1 MSERR
6 PLLTPSRAWLSA
18 VALPLLMF
26 FALASWAFASPV
38 GSSPD
43 DDFHLNSAWCAL
55 GERDGL
61 CEDTDDPAVK
71 RVPAATDSS
80 ASCFAFQPEQSA
92 ACQSLPA
99 SGELELRSTDR
110 GNFVNQYPPVYY
122 SVHALFASGNVEAS
136 ALAMRLVNVAIFVAL
151 MTAVFAASPARLR
164 PSVVFPS
171 LVTLVPLGA
180 FLIASN
186 NPSSWAVTSAATAW
200 VAYLGYLTTD
210 GRRRTV
216 LGGLAVVGAL
226 LGAGARSDSAAYTAV
241 ALVLASIVA
250 FRPAREFVLRSLL
263 GVVILAVMAVLNLGS
278 RSAGVATSGFGGG
291 EAQEF
296 DRVGLLA
303 SNLLDLPYLWSG
315 VFGTWGL
322 GWLDTQMPAIVWT
335 AMLAAFVA
343 VAFSSQRS
351 SSWRVRLAILAL
363 TGALVAIP
371 SLVLVLSQAAVGEQ
385 VQPRYIL
392 PLIIMLAGSC
402 VLDYARR
409 ENVFGRVQLIVLGA
423 AVAGANLVALH
434 VNIRRY
440 VTGTDAAG
448 WNLAQPVEWWWTG
461 ALANPLVVWMLGS
474 LAAAG
479 VAVLAL
485 RLVRHT
491 PVVGEPTVAE
501 PATAEPVAD
510 AAPGSQ

>member
-1 MSERR
+1 
-6 PLLTPSRAWLSA
+6 
-18 VALPLLMF
+18 MF

-71 RVPAATDSS
+71 RVPAATNGS

-92 ACQSLPA
+92 SCQSLPT
-99 SGELELRSTDR
+99 SGDLELRSTDR

-122 SVHALFASGNVEAS
+122 SVHALFASSNVEAS
-136 ALAMRLVNVAIFVAL
+136 AVVMRLLNVAIFVAL
-151 MTAVFAASPARLR
+151 MTAVYAASPARVR
-164 PSVVFPS
+164 PS
-171 LVTLVPLGA
+171 LVLPSLVALVPLGA

-210 GRRRTV
+210 GRRSVV
-216 LGGLAVVGAL
+216 LGALAIVWAL

-241 ALVLASIVA
+241 ALVLASIIA
-250 FRPAREFVLRSLL
+250 FRPTREFVLRSLL
-263 GVVILAVMAVLNLGS
+263 GVVTLAVMALLNLGS

-291 EAQEF
+291 EVQEF

-351 SSWRVRLAILAL
+351 SSWRVRVTILAL
-363 TGALVAIP
+363 AGALVAIP
-371 SLVLVLSQAAVGEQ
+371 SLVLLLSQAAVGFQ

-392 PLIIMLAGSC
+392 PLIIMLAGFC
-402 VLDYARR
+402 VLDYARSS
-409 ENVFGRVQLIVLGA
+409 NAFGRVQLVALGT

-440 VTGTDAAG
+440 VTGIDGSG

-461 ALANPLVVWMLGS
+461 AIANPMVVWMLGS

-479 VAVLAL
+479 VAVFAL
-485 RLVRHT
+485 RLVRQM
-491 PVVGEPTVAE
+491 PVLGDLAAAAPS
-501 PATAEPVAD
+501 ATAPVAD
-510 AAPGSQ
+510 ATPGSR